1 MEKIV
6 IVDDEPASLEI
17 LEGYLKDDYEVFA
30 FHSSVTAIEEIP
42 KIEPD
47 LVLLDILMP
56 YIDGYET
63 LKRIRN
69 MKSCAEIPVIGISG
83 QKNRTAVLEFLSKGG
98 TRYFSKPVEKHFLQ
112 GEIEGLLRQEA
123 SRKVK
128 KKILVIDDELE
139 SLYYYKTILQ
149 KSYNVMTLNSG
160 KMAIEYLLKFVPD
173 LILLDYQMPLYNGR
187 AMYQIIR
194 KMDRIKDVPVLFLTG
209 TQDND
214 VLLEIAALIPDGVIL
229 KNSGKDVL
237 LEKVESVLN
246 K

>member
-1 MEKIV
+1 
-6 IVDDEPASLEI
+6 
-17 LEGYLKDDYEVFA
+17 
-30 FHSSVTAIEEIP
+30 
-42 KIEPD
+42 
-47 LVLLDILMP
+47 
-56 YIDGYET
+56 
-63 LKRIRN
+63 
-69 MKSCAEIPVIGISG
+69 
-83 QKNRTAVLEFLSKGG
+83 
-98 TRYFSKPVEKHFLQ
+98 
-112 GEIEGLLRQEA
+112 
-123 SRKVK
+123 
-128 KKILVIDDELE
+128 
-139 SLYYYKTILQ
+139 
-149 KSYNVMTLNSG
+149 MTLNSG

-187 AMYQIIR
+187 TMYQIIR

>member
-1 MEKIV
+1 
-6 IVDDEPASLEI
+6 
-17 LEGYLKDDYEVFA
+17 
-30 FHSSVTAIEEIP
+30 
-42 KIEPD
+42 
-47 LVLLDILMP
+47 
-56 YIDGYET
+56 
-63 LKRIRN
+63 
-69 MKSCAEIPVIGISG
+69 
-83 QKNRTAVLEFLSKGG
+83 
-98 TRYFSKPVEKHFLQ
+98 
-112 GEIEGLLRQEA
+112 
-123 SRKVK
+123 
-128 KKILVIDDELE
+128 
-139 SLYYYKTILQ
+139 
-149 KSYNVMTLNSG
+149 MTLNSG

>member
-6 IVDDEPASLEI
+6 IIDDEPASLEI
-17 LEGYLKDDYEVFA
+17 LEGYLKDDYETFT
-30 FHSSVTAIEEIP
+30 FHSSVDAIEEIP

-47 LVLLDILMP
+47 LVLLDIVMP
-56 YIDGYET
+56 YIDGYEM

-69 MKSCAEIPVIGISG
+69 MKSCAEIPIIGISG
-83 QKNRTAVLEFLSKGG
+83 QKNRTAVLEFLSRGG
-98 TRYFSKPVEKHFLQ
+98 TRYFSKPVEKHLLQ
-112 GEIEGLLRQEA
+112 GEVEELLRHEA
-123 SRKVK
+123 SK
-128 KKILVIDDELE
+128 KIKKRILVIDDELE
-139 SLYYYKTILQ
+139 SLYLYKTMLQ
-149 KSYNVMTLNSG
+149 KNYNVMTLNSG

-194 KMDRIKDVPVLFLTG
+194 KMDKVKDVPVLFLTG

-214 VLLEIAALIPDGVIL
+214 VLLEITALIPDGVIL

-237 LEKVESVLN
+237 LEKIENAL
-246 K
+246 KK